1 MKTIEIKLFEYS
13 ELPTEKAKEKARD
26 WFNKDGANVDYI
38 YSDAHETVKAFF
50 KHFPGSEGRNSWLD
64 INTNNIDDN
73 ILELS
78 GTRLATYIYNNF
90 GDVLFKGKY
99 FKSWSSKNKVI
110 HKKVKST
117 IKSKETGWRSMG
129 ILSIVWK
136 KEQWGEYWNEYRGLQ
151 KTDTCCNLTG
161 VRYDD
166 DLLGPIYDFL
176 KAPDNTN
183 FEDLLNNCFEALRK
197 SVDDEVE
204 SEIAAKQLRKILKQ
218 TNIHF

>member
-26 WFNKDGANVDYI
+26 WFNKDVANVDYI

-73 ILELS
+73 ILELT

-90 GDVLFKGKY
+90 GDVLFKRKYLKHGELVDVKKPHHRMMKQREITNNCSNKGKFLISY
-99 FKSWSSKNKVI
+99 YSNI
-110 HKKVKST
+110 Q
-117 IKSKETGWRSMG
+117 KETSC
-129 ILSIVWK
+129 V
-136 KEQWGEYWNEYRGLQ
+136 
-151 KTDTCCNLTG
+151 LTG
-161 VRYDD
+161 FCYDD

-204 SEIAAKQLRKILKQ
+204 YRKSREAIEEDIEANEYTFLEDG
-218 TNIHF
+218 TRFNG